1 MGKWYNLIRPV
12 RIRTKLPS
20 QQPVFVGRIHQKN
33 DVFSTILVTIKETAL
48 HPSIEKSSL
57 PLPPLVETFLPFS
70 LRSNIATFP
79 QSSPSLTQIR
89 YRLIRNYIRNYRK
102 SWSKTGHA
110 FASVDEDPLSV
121 ERKLNFIFPPR
132 RIPRYHRMKTKSM
145 DAVDG

>member
-33 DVFSTILVTIKETAL
+33 DVFSTILVTAL
-48 HPSIEKSSL
+48 HASIEKSSL

>member
-1 MGKWYNLIRPV
+1 MVQFNQTSSDTNEIAFATTGIRWKNTSEEWCIFDDPRNDKRNSV
-12 RIRTKLPS
+12 AFKYRKIFSPPPSTCWNLPS
-20 QQPVFVGRIHQKN
+20 F
-33 DVFSTILVTIKETAL
+33 LVT
-48 HPSIEKSSL
+48 
-57 PLPPLVETFLPFS
+57 FQY
-70 LRSNIATFP
+70 RSATFP

>member
-1 MGKWYNLIRPV
+1 MVQFNQTSSDTNEIAFATTGIRWKNTSEEWCIFDDPRNDKRNSV
-12 RIRTKLPS
+12 ACKYRKIFSPPPSTCWNLPS
-20 QQPVFVGRIHQKN
+20 F
-33 DVFSTILVTIKETAL
+33 LVTFQYRHFSPIFPVLNAD
-48 HPSIEKSSL
+48 SIS
-57 PLPPLVETFLPFS
+57 
-70 LRSNIATFP
+70 I
-79 QSSPSLTQIR
+79 
-89 YRLIRNYIRNYRK
+89 IRNYIRNYRK